1 MVATSPPA
9 PDPRASAA
17 ASAAAA
23 VAGGGATPSP
33 HPGGALF
40 VNAVEVPTPV
50 ALPVI
55 GTLPPW
61 LAGTLLRNGPGTFS
75 IPRGDGGAPPLTF
88 SHWFDGLGILHR
100 FHLPGDGAVEYS
112 ARKTAAEEEARL
124 AAGGVL
130 GATFG
135 QDPCGGVF
143 ARARSAWAGMVNERT
158 NVNVSVGRFG
168 RSGGDVYAR
177 TDGNVL
183 LRVDPESLAVTGRTS
198 YEAHNKELRGPLSS
212 AHPSACPETGDTF
225 NFTMDFG
232 AAGATY
238 KVFCVPAEGGLSGAY
253 EVARFDAPPSYIH
266 SFFLTSRYVVLGGWP
281 ALFRPLRMLW
291 GGNVAN
297 AIDFDAASPA
307 TFYVL
312 DRRRPGAGGGDGGGG
327 GAAAATSAAPLVATY
342 TAPPLFCFHTVNA
355 HETPGG
361 DLLLTLCYYPDSA
374 IIKDLALGKLASAPS
389 RDFHRPR
396 LATYTLSNPAAVAA
410 ATAAGGGGGG
420 RRRAARPAPTP
431 AEGPVFL
438 SGQHLELPRI
448 NPAYATRRH
457 THTYGASYVEADT
470 ERVDFYWNALAKI
483 STVTPAEGTGA
494 APPTVV
500 EWSEAGCYPSEPV
513 FVARPGGT
521 AEDDGVVLSVVV
533 DVPRQRTFLLVLDA
547 LRFSELARA
556 EVDAV
561 VPLTFHG
568 TFLDEEAAASD

>member
-1 MVATSPPA
+1 
-9 PDPRASAA
+9 
-17 ASAAAA
+17 
-23 VAGGGATPSP
+23 
-33 HPGGALF
+33 
-40 VNAVEVPTPV
+40 
-50 ALPVI
+50 
-55 GTLPPW
+55 
-61 LAGTLLRNGPGTFS
+61 
-75 IPRGDGGAPPLTF
+75 
-88 SHWFDGLGILHR
+88 
-100 FHLPGDGAVEYS
+100 
-112 ARKTAAEEEARL
+112 
-124 AAGGVL
+124 
-130 GATFG
+130 
-135 QDPCGGVF
+135 
-143 ARARSAWAGMVNERT
+143 MVNERT

-212 AHPSACPETGDTF
+212 AHPSTCPETGDTY

-307 TFYVL
+307 TFY
-312 DRRRPGAGGGDGGGG
+312 
-327 GAAAATSAAPLVATY
+327 
-342 TAPPLFCFHTVNA
+342 
-355 HETPGG
+355 
-361 DLLLTLCYYPDSA
+361 
-374 IIKDLALGKLASAPS
+374 
-389 RDFHRPR
+389 
-396 LATYTLSNPAAVAA
+396 
-410 ATAAGGGGGG
+410 
-420 RRRAARPAPTP
+420 
-431 AEGPVFL
+431 
-438 SGQHLELPRI
+438 HLELPRI

-470 ERVDFYWNALAKI
+470 ERGDFYWNALAKI

-547 LRFSELARA
+547 PRFSELARA

-568 TFLDEEAAASD
+568 AFLDEEAAASD